1 MTDEATYLR
10 ERARAVVKQVART
23 TGIVIGLAATSAGI
37 YEFFQGA
44 EGRWWFLPAGILLGG
59 VLGVL
64 NFTWL
69 AQTVQRVYAKTGMT
83 PTLANMAGVI
93 ITILKLSAIFVV
105 LYVVIKWQV
114 VHIIGLVVGITLCF
128 VAILWE
134 GFRAM
139 VDVKK

>member
-1 MTDEATYLR
+1 MTDETTLLR
-10 ERARAVVKQVART
+10 ERAGAVVKEVAKT
-23 TGIVIGLAATSAGI
+23 TGIAIALVAVGAGI
-37 YEFFQGA
+37 YGFFRGA
-44 EGRWWFLPAGILLGG
+44 EGPWWFLPAGILLGG
-59 VLGVL
+59 VLGVV

-69 AQTVQRVYAKTGMT
+69 AQTVQRVYTKTGMT

-93 ITILKLSAIFVV
+93 ITIVKLSAIFVV
-105 LYVVIKWQV
+105 LYVVIKWQI